1 MLEGLE
7 IDEEKART
15 SVYTSGAV
23 STALSP
29 LLGYHRAAQLA
40 KEMNENGSDI
50 FEANKKLGLLDSELL
65 EKLMEPDKLLKK
77 GFTMN
82 DISDCL

>member
-7 IDEEKART
+7 IDEDKART
-15 SVYTSGAV
+15 NVYSSGAV

-29 LLGYHRAAQLA
+29 LLGYNRAAKLA
-40 KEMNENGSDI
+40 REMNEQGSNI
-50 FEANKKLGLLDSELL
+50 FEANEKLGLLDPKML
-65 EKLMEPDKLLKK
+65 EKLMQPDKLLKK

-82 DISDCL
+82 DIRECL